1 MLTVEM
7 GTEYLTEQILFTYI
21 KQTINEGVDKVIAF
35 EVRGVKT
42 EVYKKVLLDDISFTL
57 QPGEVLALVGHN
69 GAGKSTLMKT
79 MMHVMEKRAGRII
92 IQEEFDQDKQ
102 LLAFKK
108 HITYLPEEPLLLTEL
123 TVMQHFQLYALS
135 YDIAEEEFEAK
146 LARYVDGFGLTTKL
160 DAYPEELSKGMRQ
173 KVQTICAF
181 LPDVPVMLIDEPFM
195 GLDIYAVEFLLM
207 LLKEKIASGMCI
219 VLTTHQLDQ
228 VKNLAHT
235 FMLLEDGK
243 VKSTGDIADF
253 TTITRGFQDD

>member
-1 MLTVEM
+1 MAT
-7 GTEYLTEQILFTYI
+7 
-21 KQTINEGVDKVIAF
+21 F
-35 EVRGVKT
+35 EVAGVKT
-42 EVYKKVLLDDISFTL
+42 KVDNKLLLDDISFTL
-57 QPGEVLALVGHN
+57 DKGEVLALVGHN

-79 MMHVMEKRAGRII
+79 IMQVIEKQTGKIT
-92 IQEEFDQDKQ
+92 IQEKYDQDNN

-108 HITYLPEEPLLLTEL
+108 RIAYLPEEPLLLTEL

-135 YDIAEEEFEAK
+135 YDIDAAEFNEK
-146 LARYVDGFGLTTKL
+146 LDRYVEGFGLRTKL

-195 GLDIYAVEFLLM
+195 GLDIYAVEYLLT
-207 LLKEKIASGMCI
+207 LLQEKVKNGLTI
-219 VLTTHQLDQ
+219 VLTTHQLEQ
-228 VKNLAHT
+228 VRELAHT

-243 VKSTGDIADF
+243 VKSTGNIADF